1 MTAFLSESI
10 PTSCLSGR
18 DRAPWTPSQ
27 SVIAPWQLQ
36 SFAGPV
42 QAVATTVLCVL
53 CCVQWL
59 CCGPEKHFTVLCLL
73 ALALGSLS
81 WCSWA
86 WRDMRHLFSAP
97 WAQCRWMDSHQE
109 AEVSA
114 LSFWS
119 SCVYLCPQGV
129 RITRVHHHTWF
140 MSYLTQG
147 YFGC

>member
-27 SVIAPWQLQ
+27 SVIPPWQLQ

-42 QAVATTVLCVL
+42 QVVATTVLCVL

-59 CCGPEKHFTVLCLL
+59 CCGPEEHFTVLCLL

-86 WRDMRHLFSAP
+86 WRDMRSTITCSQHLEHSVDVWIATRRLKCQHWVFDPPVCISVP
-97 WAQCRWMDSHQE
+97 RRLGLHVCTTTPG
-109 AEVSA
+109 
-114 LSFWS
+114 
-119 SCVYLCPQGV
+119 LCL
-129 RITRVHHHTWF
+129 I
-140 MSYLTQG
+140 
-147 YFGC
+147 